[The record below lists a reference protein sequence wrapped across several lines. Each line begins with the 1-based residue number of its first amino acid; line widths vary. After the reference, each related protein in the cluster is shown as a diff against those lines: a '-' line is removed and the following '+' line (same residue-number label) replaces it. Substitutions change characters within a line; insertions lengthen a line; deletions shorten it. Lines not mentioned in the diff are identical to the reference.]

1 MYKLIGSPMTRA
13 FRVIW
18 CLEELGLEY
27 ELIKAKPHS
36 PEIKA
41 LNPSGKV
48 PALLVADQIILDS
61 TAICQFLADKH
72 GLLTLPAGTVERA
85 QQDSWTQF
93 ILDEIDGSLW
103 QAAKHS
109 FALPDDLRCPD
120 AKIAAKFDFDRAL
133 KTLEQRLGDNQFVM
147 GDTFTIPDLIVCHC
161 ANWAQYATKWPLPD
175 GVVADYVARIR
186 QRPAY
191 KHALTYRK

>member
-1 MYKLIGSPMTRA
+1 MYKIVGSPMTRA

-18 CLEELGLEY
+18 CLEELGLDF
-27 ELIKAKPHS
+27 ELVGAKPHS
-36 PEIKA
+36 AEIND

-48 PALLVADQIILDS
+48 PALIVDDQVIVDS
-61 TAICQFLADKH
+61 TAICQFLADKQNA
-72 GLLTLPAGTVERA
+72 LTFRAGTIERA

-93 ILDEIDGSLW
+93 ILDEIDGALW

-109 FALPDDLRCPD
+109 FALPENLRCSD
-120 AKIAAKFDFDRAL
+120 AKPAAKFDFDRAL
-133 KTLEQRLGDNQFVM
+133 KTFEQRLGDNQFVM

-161 ANWAQYATKWPLPD
+161 ANWAQYATKWPLPQ
-175 GVVADYVARIR
+175 GQITDYITRIR

-191 KHALTYRK
+191 KKALALRK